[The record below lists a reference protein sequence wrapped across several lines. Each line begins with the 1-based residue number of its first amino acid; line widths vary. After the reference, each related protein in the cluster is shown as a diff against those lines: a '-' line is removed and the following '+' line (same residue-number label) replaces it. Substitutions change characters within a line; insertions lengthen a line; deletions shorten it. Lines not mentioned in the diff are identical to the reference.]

1 MTTPTIDLITFEIFR
16 SRLAAINDEAAMTLR
31 LVSGSPVANE
41 AYDMNT
47 ALMTPGG
54 ECFAIGIY
62 ISIHAMSLASTV
74 RSIVEGYA
82 DNPGIAPG
90 DIWMSNDPYVGACH
104 QMDVVVVAP
113 IYWEGELVAWTGGT
127 CHQIDLGGPVEG
139 QVQVGAKSIYGEQ
152 PLVTPIKFVEN
163 GVVRKDLEWLYLRRS
178 RLQNLAALDLKA
190 MIAACNVAKERMH
203 ELIRRYGIELF
214 KAAQGAIIDTA
225 ERQFR
230 ARLRELPDGTFR
242 HRGYIDADGVVYPV
256 VVAMT
261 KEHDRLAFDFTE
273 SAPQAPALVNCCRP
287 ALEGATI
294 SAILPYLCY
303 DIPWC
308 PAGIARAVE
317 IRSKPGTVV
326 HAAWPAG
333 VSKATTTG
341 SYMAT
346 ISSSVCMSKL
356 LAASEKY
363 RDHMMATWMGGLFV
377 EELFGTDQ
385 RGNYFGG
392 TILDAMA
399 GGSGARTYKDGID
412 TGGFLDS
419 PSSIIANIEDYEFNY
434 PVLYMYR
441 RQQADTGGPGK
452 FRGGATI
459 SMMYVPH
466 DVDQIPTKIMHAI
479 GVEQPGSAGIAGGI
493 PSCTNQFVLKRH
505 SNIDRLLERGI
516 IPQELAQVRGTLEV
530 ASGITPTYQA
540 QGDVYHC
547 IGMGG
552 GGYGDP
558 IDREPELVLRD
569 VINGLVTPEWA
580 KKMYGVIVRA
590 DPWRVDPTATVR
602 RREAVRA
609 ERRKSSR
616 PLNGQAPD
624 AKKARRAP
632 RARANGAGR
641 ARVRGAGNNRNAGG
655 NKSRANGKPLA
666 NGKLLSKGKPRVTNK
681 PRPNAESRR
690 KPDKARR

>member
-1 MTTPTIDLITFEIFR
+1 MTQPTIDPITLEIFR

-41 AYDMNT
+41 AHDMNT
-47 ALMTPGG
+47 ALMTPAGDA
-54 ECFAIGIY
+54 FSIGVY
-62 ISIHAMSLASTV
+62 ISIHAMSLAATV
-74 RSIVEGYA
+74 KSIVKDYA

-104 QMDVVVVAP
+104 QMDVVIVAP
-113 IYWEGELVAWTGGT
+113 IFYHGELVAWTGGT

-139 QVQVGAKSIYGEQ
+139 QVQVGATSIYGEQ
-152 PLVTPIKFVEN
+152 PLVPPIKFVEK
-163 GVVRKDLEWLYLRRS
+163 GRVRKDLEWLYLRHS

-190 MIAACNVAKERMH
+190 MIAACNVATERLQA
-203 ELIRRYGIELF
+203 LIDRYGLDTY
-214 KAAQGAIIDTA
+214 KAAVAAVIDTT
-225 ERQFR
+225 EQQFR
-230 ARLRELPDGTFR
+230 ARLRDLPDGTFR
-242 HRGYIDADGVVYPV
+242 HRGYIDADGEVYPV

-261 KEHDRLAFDFTE
+261 KEDDRLIFDFTE
-273 SAPQAPALVNCCRP
+273 SAPQAPALINCCRP

-308 PAGIARAVE
+308 PAGLERAVE
-317 IRSKPGTVV
+317 IVSKPGTVV
-326 HAAWPAG
+326 HAEWPAG

-346 ISSSVCMSKL
+346 ISSSVCLAKL

-363 RDHMMATWMGGLFV
+363 LDHMMATWMGGLFV
-377 EELFGTDQ
+377 EELFGADQ

-392 TILDAMA
+392 TVLDAMA
-399 GGSGARTYKDGID
+399 GGSGARAYKDGID

-452 FRGGATI
+452 YRGGATI
-459 SMMYVPH
+459 SMMYIPH
-466 DVDQIPTKIMHAI
+466 NIEMIPTKIMHAI
-479 GVEQPGSAGIAGGI
+479 GVEQPGSAGIAGGL
-493 PSCTNQFVLKRH
+493 PSCTNQFVLKRQT
-505 SNIDRLLERGI
+505 NIEALLAQGD
-516 IPQELAQVRGTLEV
+516 IPQNLAEVEGQLEV
-530 ASGITPTYQA
+530 ATGITPTSQRR
-540 QGDVYHC
+540 GDVYHC

-558 IDREPELVLRD
+558 IDRDPALVLRD

-580 KKMYGVIVRA
+580 AKTYGVVVSGH
-590 DPWRVDPTATVR
+590 PLQVDEAATTQQR
-602 RREAVRA
+602 QAIRA
-609 ERRKSSR
+609 ERRKLAR
-616 PLNGQAPD
+616 PYSAFLQ
-624 AKKARRAP
+624 
-632 RARANGAGR
+632 
-641 ARVRGAGNNRNAGG
+641 
-655 NKSRANGKPLA
+655 NKR
-666 NGKLLSKGKPRVTNK
+666 
-681 PRPNAESRR
+681 
-690 KPDKARR
+690 

>member
-1 MTTPTIDLITFEIFR
+1 MNSTPIDPITFEIFR

-47 ALMTPGG
+47 ALMTPAG
-54 ECFAIGIY
+54 EAFAIGVY

-74 RSIVEGYA
+74 QTIISEYA
-82 DNPGIAPG
+82 DNPGIAPD

-113 IYWEGELVAWTGGT
+113 IHYQGELVAWTGGT

-139 QVQVGAKSIYGEQ
+139 QVQIGAKSIYGEQ

-163 GVVRKDLEWLYLRRS
+163 GVVRKDLEWLFLRHS

-190 MIAACNVAKERMH
+190 MIAACNVAKERVVQ
-203 ELIRRYGIELF
+203 LIERYGIDTY
-214 KAAQGAIIDTA
+214 KAAVAGIIDTT
-225 ERQFR
+225 EKQFR
-230 ARLRELPDGTFR
+230 ARVRELPDGTFR
-242 HRGYIDADGVVYPV
+242 HRGYIDADGAVYPV
-256 VVAMT
+256 NVAMT
-261 KEHDRLAFDFTE
+261 KADDQLTFDFTE

-317 IRSKPGTVV
+317 IKSKPGTVV

-356 LAASEKY
+356 LAASDKY
-363 RDHMMATWMGGLFV
+363 RDHTMATWMGGLFV

-452 FRGGATI
+452 FRGGATV
-459 SMMYVPH
+459 SMMYMTH
-466 DVDQIPTKIMHAI
+466 DVDKIPTKIMHAI
-479 GVEQPGSAGIAGGI
+479 GVEQPGSAGIAGGL
-493 PSCTNQFVLKRH
+493 PSCTNQFVLKRN
-505 SNIDRLLERGI
+505 SNIRQLLKRGE
-516 IPQELAQVRGTLEV
+516 IPQELDDVRGKLEV
-530 ASGITPTYQA
+530 ATGITPTYQ
-540 QGDVYHC
+540 GKDDVYHC

-558 IDREPELVLRD
+558 LLREPERVLTD
-569 VINGLVTPEWA
+569 VINGLVTAQAA
-580 KKMYGVIVRA
+580 KETYGVVVREK
-590 DPWRVDPTATVR
+590 PWRVDVAATQRQRDAIYVARSRSATGKSGGQAVTR
-602 RREAVRA
+602 RPAVSRNGASKAKPVRA
-609 ERRKSSR
+609 AARKRRPAKSKT
-616 PLNGQAPD
+616 GE
-624 AKKARRAP
+624 KRA
-632 RARANGAGR
+632 
-641 ARVRGAGNNRNAGG
+641 
-655 NKSRANGKPLA
+655 
-666 NGKLLSKGKPRVTNK
+666 
-681 PRPNAESRR
+681 
-690 KPDKARR
+690 

>member
-1 MTTPTIDLITFEIFR
+1 MNQQIDPITFEIFR

-47 ALMTPGG
+47 ALMTPEG
-54 ECFAIGIY
+54 EAFAIGVY

-74 RSIVEGYA
+74 QTIVREYA
-82 DNPGIAPG
+82 DNPGIAPD

-113 IYWEGELVAWTGGT
+113 IHYRGELVAWTGGT

-139 QVQVGAKSIYGEQ
+139 QVQVGATSIYGEQ
-152 PLVTPIKFVEN
+152 PLVTPIKFVEK
-163 GVVRKDLEWLYLRRS
+163 GVVRKDLEWLFLRHS

-190 MIAACNVAKERMH
+190 MIAACNVAKERVVQ
-203 ELIRRYGIELF
+203 LIDRYGLETY
-214 KAAQGAIIDTA
+214 KAAVSGIIDTT
-225 ERQFR
+225 EQQFR
-230 ARLRELPDGTFR
+230 ARVRDLPDGIFR
-242 HRGYIDADGVVYPV
+242 HRGYIDADGAVYPV
-256 VVAMT
+256 IVSLT
-261 KEHDRLAFDFTE
+261 KEDDHLSFDFTQ
-273 SAPQAPALVNCCRP
+273 SAAQAPALVNCCRP

-317 IRSKPGTVV
+317 IISKPGTVV
-326 HAAWPAG
+326 HAEWPAG

-356 LAASEKY
+356 LAASDKY
-363 RDHMMATWMGGLFV
+363 RDHVMATWMGGLFV

-399 GGSGARTYKDGID
+399 GGSGARAYKDGID

-434 PVLYMYR
+434 PILYMYR

-452 FRGGATI
+452 FRGGATV
-459 SMMYVPH
+459 SMMYMAH
-466 DVDQIPTKIMHAI
+466 DVEKIPTKIMHAI
-479 GVEQPGSAGIAGGI
+479 GVEQPGSAGIAGGL
-493 PSCTNQFVLKRH
+493 PSCTNQFVLKRQ
-505 SNIDRLLERGI
+505 SDIRAQLKRGS
-516 IPQELAQVRGTLEV
+516 IPQELGQVKGKLEV
-530 ASGITPTYQA
+530 ATGITPTYQ
-540 QGDVYHC
+540 GKDDIYHC

-558 IDREPELVLRD
+558 LLRDTELVLRD

-580 KKMYGVIVRA
+580 EKTYGVIVRPN
-590 DPWRVDPTATVR
+590 PWTVDVAATRKKRDAIYEQRGRNAQRTGAGKLLRNRAASNGKRQATTVRASASANGKPAASNVKHQAKTVR
-602 RREAVRA
+602 RRAVRGKK
-609 ERRKSSR
+609 KSTS
-616 PLNGQAPD
+616 
-624 AKKARRAP
+624 
-632 RARANGAGR
+632 
-641 ARVRGAGNNRNAGG
+641 
-655 NKSRANGKPLA
+655 KSRVKRA
-666 NGKLLSKGKPRVTNK
+666 
-681 PRPNAESRR
+681 
-690 KPDKARR
+690 

>member
-1 MTTPTIDLITFEIFR
+1 MLSIDPITFEIFR

-54 ECFAIGIY
+54 ECFAIGVY

-74 RSIVEGYA
+74 QSILQQYA
-82 DNPGIAPG
+82 DNPGIAPD

-113 IYWEGELVAWTGGT
+113 IHWEGELVAWTGGT

-152 PLVTPIKFVEN
+152 PLVPPIKFVEK
-163 GVVRKDLEWLYLRRS
+163 GVVRKDLEWLYLRHS

-190 MIAACNVAKERMH
+190 MIAACHVAKERVY
-203 ELIRRYGIELF
+203 ELIKRYGIETF
-214 KAAQGAIIDTA
+214 KAAQAAIIDTV
-225 ERQFR
+225 EKQFR
-230 ARLRELPDGTFR
+230 TRVRELPDGTFR

-261 KEHDRLAFDFTE
+261 KEDDHLVFDFTE

-287 ALEGATI
+287 ALEGAVI
-294 SAILPYLCY
+294 SALLPYLCY

-317 IRSKPGTVV
+317 IKSKPGTVV

-346 ISSSVCMSKL
+346 ISSSVCLSKL

-459 SMMYVPH
+459 SMMYLPH
-466 DVDQIPTKIMHAI
+466 DVENIPTKIMHAI
-479 GVEQPGSAGIAGGI
+479 GVEQPGSAGIAGGL
-493 PSCTNQFVLKRH
+493 PSCTNQFVLKRK
-505 SNIDRLLERGI
+505 SNVEQLLSRGL
-516 IPQELAQVRGTLEV
+516 IPQNLSEVKGELEV
-530 ASGITPTYQA
+530 ATGITPTYQA
-540 QGDVYHC
+540 KGDVYHC

-558 IDREPELVLRD
+558 IERDPGLVLRD
-569 VINGLVTPEWA
+569 VINGLVTSEWA
-580 KKMYGVIVRA
+580 KKTYGVVVRA
-590 DPWRVDPTATVR
+590 DPWRVDEPATVKQR
-602 RREAVRA
+602 KAIRD
-609 ERRKSSR
+609 ERRD
-616 PLNGQAPD
+616 LGQQLKGDGNSAQSM
-624 AKKARRAP
+624 ARVRRAP
-632 RARANGAGR
+632 A
-641 ARVRGAGNNRNAGG
+641 
-655 NKSRANGKPLA
+655 KTLSRANGKSRA
-666 NGKLLSKGKPRVTNK
+666 NRHTGKKKQKR
-681 PRPNAESRR
+681 
-690 KPDKARR
+690 

>member
-1 MTTPTIDLITFEIFR
+1 MIDPITFEIFR

-47 ALMTPGG
+47 ALMTPSG
-54 ECFAIGIY
+54 EAFAIGVY

-74 RSIVEGYA
+74 QTIVSTYA

-113 IYWEGELVAWTGGT
+113 IHYQGELVAWTGGT

-163 GVVRKDLEWLYLRRS
+163 GVVRKDLEWLYLRHS

-190 MIAACNVAKERMH
+190 MIAACNVATERVVQ
-203 ELIRRYGIELF
+203 LIDRYGIETY
-214 KAAQGAIIDTA
+214 KAAVTGIIDMT
-225 ERQFR
+225 ERQLR

-242 HRGYIDADGVVYPV
+242 HRGYIDADGEVYPV

-261 KEHDRLAFDFTE
+261 KEDDHLTFDFSE

-317 IRSKPGTVV
+317 IKSKPGTVV
-326 HAAWPAG
+326 HAQWPAG

-346 ISSSVCMSKL
+346 ISSSVCLAKL
-356 LAASEKY
+356 LAASDTY
-363 RDHMMATWMGGLFV
+363 RDQMMATWMGGLFV

-399 GGSGARTYKDGID
+399 GGSGARTFKDGID

-459 SMMYVPH
+459 SMMYIPH
-466 DVDQIPTKIMHAI
+466 DVELIPTKIMHAI
-479 GVEQPGSAGIAGGI
+479 GVEQPGSAGIAGGL
-493 PSCTNQFVLKRH
+493 PSCTNQFVLKRR
-505 SNIDRLLERGI
+505 SNIRQLLARGE
-516 IPQELAQVRGTLEV
+516 IPQELAEVDGKLEV
-530 ASGITPTYQA
+530 ATGITPTYQA
-540 QGDVYHC
+540 RDDVYHC

-558 IDREPELVLRD
+558 LLRDPQLVLRD

-580 KKMYGVIVRA
+580 RRTYGVVVHP
-590 DPWRVDPTATVR
+590 DPWRLDLPATLKEREQCYKR
-602 RREAVRA
+602 RR
-609 ERRKSSR
+609 
-616 PLNGQAPD
+616 QT
-624 AKKARRAP
+624 ARRVGTSDNGSGGQLNVTRLKAT
-632 RARANGAGR
+632 ARAPKRA
-641 ARVRGAGNNRNAGG
+641 ARVSKSKAVKT
-655 NKSRANGKPLA
+655 KSRVKRG
-666 NGKLLSKGKPRVTNK
+666 
-681 PRPNAESRR
+681 
-690 KPDKARR
+690 

>member
-1 MTTPTIDLITFEIFR
+1 MSNPTIDPITLEIFR

-41 AYDMNT
+41 AHDMNT
-47 ALMTPGG
+47 ALMTPEG
-54 ECFAIGIY
+54 EAFSIGVY

-74 RSIVEGYA
+74 KTIVAEYA

-104 QMDVVVVAP
+104 QMDVVIVAP
-113 IYWEGELVAWTGGT
+113 IFYEGELVAWTGGT

-139 QVQVGAKSIYGEQ
+139 QVQVGATSIYGEQ
-152 PLVTPIKFVEN
+152 PLVPPIKFVEN
-163 GVVRKDLEWLYLRRS
+163 GVVRKDLEWLFLRHS
-178 RLQNLAALDLKA
+178 RLQNLVALDLKA
-190 MIAACNVAKERMH
+190 MIAACNVATERLQA
-203 ELIRRYGIELF
+203 LIERYGLDTY
-214 KAAQGAIIDTA
+214 KTAVAAVIDTT
-225 ERQFR
+225 EQQFR

-242 HRGYIDADGVVYPV
+242 HRGYIDADGEVYPV

-261 KEHDRLAFDFTE
+261 KTDDRLTFDFTE

-308 PAGIARAVE
+308 PAGLARAVE
-317 IRSKPGTVV
+317 IKSKPGTVV

-346 ISSSVCMSKL
+346 ISSSVCLAKL
-356 LAASEKY
+356 LSASEAY
-363 RDHMMATWMGGLFV
+363 LDHMMATWMGGLFV

-399 GGSGARTYKDGID
+399 GGSGARAFKDGID

-441 RQQADTGGPGK
+441 RQQADTGGAGK
-452 FRGGATI
+452 YRGGATI
-459 SMMYVPH
+459 SMMYTPH
-466 DVDQIPTKIMHAI
+466 NIDLIPTKIMHAI
-479 GVEQPGSAGIAGGI
+479 GVEQPGSAGIAGGL
-493 PSCTNQFVLKRH
+493 PSCTNQFVLKRQ
-505 SNIDRLLERGI
+505 SNIHEILAGGD
-516 IPQELAQVRGTLEV
+516 IPQNLNEVEGTLEV
-530 ASGITPTYQA
+530 ATGITPTSQA
-540 QGDVYHC
+540 NGDVYHC

-558 IDREPELVLRD
+558 IDRDPALVLRD
-569 VINGLVTPEWA
+569 VVNGLVTPAYAA
-580 KKMYGVIVRA
+580 KTYGVVVTGE
-590 DPWRVDPTATVR
+590 PLRVDDQATTQQRDAIRVER
-602 RREAVRA
+602 RR
-609 ERRKSSR
+609 
-616 PLNGQAPD
+616 L
-624 AKKARRAP
+624 AKP
-632 RARANGAGR
+632 
-641 ARVRGAGNNRNAGG
+641 V
-655 NKSRANGKPLA
+655 S
-666 NGKLLSKGKPRVTNK
+666 
-681 PRPNAESRR
+681 
-690 KPDKARR
+690 

>member
-1 MTTPTIDLITFEIFR
+1 MATATIDPITLEIFR

-41 AYDMNT
+41 AHDMNT
-47 ALMTPGG
+47 ALMTPAG
-54 ECFAIGIY
+54 EAFSIGVY

-74 RSIVEGYA
+74 KTIVNEYA

-104 QMDVVVVAP
+104 QMDVVIVAP
-113 IYWEGELVAWTGGT
+113 IYYEGELVAWTGGT

-139 QVQVGAKSIYGEQ
+139 QVQVGATSIYGEQ
-152 PLVTPIKFVEN
+152 PLVPPIKFVEK
-163 GVVRKDLEWLYLRRS
+163 GVVRKDLEWLFLRHS

-190 MIAACNVAKERMH
+190 MIAACNVATERVQG
-203 ELIRRYGIELF
+203 LIDRYGLETY
-214 KAAQGAIIDTA
+214 KAAVAAVIDTT
-225 ERQFR
+225 EQQFR
-230 ARLRELPDGTFR
+230 ARLRDLPNGTFR
-242 HRGYIDADGVVYPV
+242 HRGYIDADGEVYPV
-256 VVAMT
+256 VVALSKKDDQLT
-261 KEHDRLAFDFTE
+261 FDFTE

-308 PAGIARAVE
+308 PAGLARAVE
-317 IRSKPGTVV
+317 IKSKPGTVV

-346 ISSSVCMSKL
+346 ISSSVCLSKL

-363 RDHMMATWMGGLFV
+363 LDHMMATWMGGLFV

-392 TILDAMA
+392 TVLDAMA
-399 GGSGARTYKDGID
+399 GGSGARAFKDGID

-441 RQQADTGGPGK
+441 RQQADTGGAGK
-452 FRGGATI
+452 YRGGATI
-459 SMMYVPH
+459 SMMYTPH
-466 DVDQIPTKIMHAI
+466 EVDLIPTKIMHAI
-479 GVEQPGSAGIAGGI
+479 GVEQPGSAGIAGGL
-493 PSCTNQFVLKRH
+493 PSCTNQFVLKRG
-505 SNIDRLLERGI
+505 SNIQELLAQGE
-516 IPQELAQVRGTLEV
+516 IPQNLDEVQGDLEV
-530 ASGITPTYQA
+530 ATGITPTSQA
-540 QGDVYHC
+540 HGDIYHC

-558 IDREPELVLRD
+558 LDRDPALVLRD
-569 VINGLVTPEWA
+569 VVNGLVTAEWA
-580 KKMYGVIVRA
+580 AKTYGVIVTGE
-590 DPWRVDPTATVR
+590 PEQVDESATAQQ
-602 RREAVRA
+602 REAIRA
-609 ERRKSSR
+609 ERRR
-616 PLNGQAPD
+616 L
-624 AKKARRAP
+624 AK
-632 RARANGAGR
+632 G
-641 ARVRGAGNNRNAGG
+641 
-655 NKSRANGKPLA
+655 
-666 NGKLLSKGKPRVTNK
+666 VTE
-681 PRPNAESRR
+681 P
-690 KPDKARR
+690 

>member
-1 MTTPTIDLITFEIFR
+1 MDPITFEIFR

-47 ALMTPGG
+47 ALMTPEG
-54 ECFAIGIY
+54 EAFAIGVY

-74 RSIVEGYA
+74 QSIQREYA
-82 DNPGIAPG
+82 DNPGIAPD

-113 IYWEGELVAWTGGT
+113 IHYKGELVAWTGGT

-152 PLVTPIKFVEN
+152 PLVTPIKFVEK
-163 GVVRKDLEWLYLRRS
+163 GVVRKDLEWLFLRHS

-190 MIAACNVAKERMH
+190 MIAACNVAKERVVQ
-203 ELIRRYGIELF
+203 LIDRYGVETYKEAVAGIIETTE
-214 KAAQGAIIDTA
+214 Q
-225 ERQFR
+225 QFR
-230 ARLRELPDGTFR
+230 ARVRELPDGTFR
-242 HRGYIDADGVVYPV
+242 HRGYIDADGAVYPV
-256 VVAMT
+256 VVSMT
-261 KEHDRLAFDFTE
+261 KEDDHLTFDFTE

-317 IRSKPGTVV
+317 IKSKPGTVV
-326 HAAWPAG
+326 HAEWPAG

-356 LAASEKY
+356 LAASDKY

-399 GGSGARTYKDGID
+399 GGSGARSYKDGID

-459 SMMYVPH
+459 SMMYIPH
-466 DVDQIPTKIMHAI
+466 DVENIPTKIMHAI
-479 GVEQPGSAGIAGGI
+479 GVEQPGSAGIAGGL
-493 PSCTNQFVLKRH
+493 PSCTNQFVLKRN
-505 SNIDRLLERGI
+505 SNIRALLKRGE
-516 IPQELAQVRGTLEV
+516 IPQELAAIKGKLEV
-530 ASGITPTYQA
+530 ATGITPTYQ
-540 QGDVYHC
+540 GKDDVYHC

-558 IDREPELVLRD
+558 LDREPLLVLRD
-569 VINGLVTPEWA
+569 VINGLVTPECA
-580 KKMYGVIVRA
+580 QQIYGVVVRA
-590 DPWRVDPTATVR
+590 DPWRVDANATR
-602 RREAVRA
+602 KQRETIYNQRKKSTERMSHASPSKRATRRERSATKKKPQVT
-609 ERRKSSR
+609 RRK
-616 PLNGQAPD
+616 
-624 AKKARRAP
+624 
-632 RARANGAGR
+632 
-641 ARVRGAGNNRNAGG
+641 
-655 NKSRANGKPLA
+655 
-666 NGKLLSKGKPRVTNK
+666 
-681 PRPNAESRR
+681 
-690 KPDKARR
+690 

>member
-1 MTTPTIDLITFEIFR
+1 MIDPITFEIFR

-47 ALMTPGG
+47 ALMTPEG
-54 ECFAIGIY
+54 EAFAIGVY

-74 RSIVEGYA
+74 QTIVREYA
-82 DNPGIAPG
+82 DNPGIAPD

-113 IYWEGELVAWTGGT
+113 IHYQGELVAWTGGT

-152 PLVTPIKFVEN
+152 PLVTPIKFVEK
-163 GVVRKDLEWLYLRRS
+163 GIVRKDLEWLFLRHS

-190 MIAACNVAKERMH
+190 MIAACNVAKERVVQ
-203 ELIRRYGIELF
+203 LIDRYGLETY
-214 KAAQGAIIDTA
+214 KAAVSGIIETT

-230 ARLRELPDGTFR
+230 ARVRELPDGTFR
-242 HRGYIDADGVVYPV
+242 HRGYIDADGAVYPV
-256 VVAMT
+256 LVAMT
-261 KEHDRLAFDFTE
+261 KEDDRLRFDFTE

-317 IRSKPGTVV
+317 IISRPGTVV

-346 ISSSVCMSKL
+346 ISSSVCLAKL

-363 RDHMMATWMGGLFV
+363 RDHVMATWMGGLFV

-399 GGSGARTYKDGID
+399 GGSGARTFKDGID

-459 SMMYVPH
+459 SMMYLPH
-466 DVDQIPTKIMHAI
+466 DVEKIPTKIMHAI
-479 GVEQPGSAGIAGGI
+479 GVEQPGSAGIAGGL
-493 PSCTNQFVLKRH
+493 PSCTNQFVLKRQ
-505 SNIDRLLERGI
+505 SDIRAQLKRGN
-516 IPQELAQVRGTLEV
+516 IPQELSKVKGKLEV
-530 ASGITPTYQA
+530 ATGITPTYQG
-540 QGDVYHC
+540 QDDVYHC

-558 IDREPELVLRD
+558 LLRDPELVLGD
-569 VINGLVTPEWA
+569 VVNGLVTPEWA
-580 KKMYGVIVRA
+580 DKMYGVVVRA
-590 DPWRVDPTATVR
+590 RPWRLDLAAT
-602 RREAVRA
+602 
-609 ERRKSSR
+609 
-616 PLNGQAPD
+616 
-624 AKKARRAP
+624 AKKRSGIYAQRKKNSQPVADTDNAPNGRHPASRLKQSARAP
-632 RARANGAGR
+632 QRSTRGR
-641 ARVRGAGNNRNAGG
+641 AKKNSKTRSRV
-655 NKSRANGKPLA
+655 KRA
-666 NGKLLSKGKPRVTNK
+666 
-681 PRPNAESRR
+681 
-690 KPDKARR
+690 

>member
-1 MTTPTIDLITFEIFR
+1 MIDPITFEIFR

-47 ALMTPGG
+47 ALMTPQG
-54 ECFAIGIY
+54 EAFAIGVY

-74 RSIVEGYA
+74 QTIVNEYA
-82 DNPGIAPG
+82 DNPGIAPD

-113 IYWEGELVAWTGGT
+113 IHYQGELVAWTGGT

-139 QVQVGAKSIYGEQ
+139 QVQIGAKSIYGEQ

-163 GVVRKDLEWLYLRRS
+163 GIVRKDLEWLYLRHS

-190 MIAACNVAKERMH
+190 MIAACNVAKERVVQ
-203 ELIRRYGIELF
+203 LIDRYGIETY
-214 KAAQGAIIDTA
+214 KQAVAGIIETT
-225 ERQFR
+225 EKQFR

-242 HRGYIDADGVVYPV
+242 HRGYIDADGAVYPV
-256 VVAMT
+256 NVAMT
-261 KEHDRLAFDFTE
+261 KTDDQLTFDFTE

-317 IRSKPGTVV
+317 IKSKPGTVV

-356 LAASEKY
+356 LAASAKY

-399 GGSGARTYKDGID
+399 GGSGARAYKDGID

-434 PVLYMYR
+434 PVLYLYR

-466 DVDQIPTKIMHAI
+466 DVETIPTKIMHAI
-479 GVEQPGSAGIAGGI
+479 GVEQPGSAGIAGGM
-493 PSCTNQFVLKRH
+493 PSCTNQFVLKRN
-505 SNIDRLLERGI
+505 SNIRSLLRRGI
-516 IPQELAQVRGTLEV
+516 IPQQLEEVRGKLEV
-530 ASGITPTYQA
+530 ATGITPTYQA
-540 QGDVYHC
+540 KDDVYHC

-558 IDREPELVLRD
+558 LLRDPELVLRD
-569 VINGLVTPEWA
+569 VINGLVTVEWA
-580 KKMYGVIVRA
+580 KNTYGVVVRA
-590 DPWRVDPTATVR
+590 NPWRVDQAATIR
-602 RREAVRA
+602 QRNALYDERKEHARLPGTERWQSNGRSGARSLPASKKSKRSAKTSRA
-609 ERRKSSR
+609 SSR
-616 PLNGQAPD
+616 NGRSPH
-624 AKKARRAP
+624 P
-632 RARANGAGR
+632 RS
-641 ARVRGAGNNRNAGG
+641 VKT
-655 NKSRANGKPLA
+655 KSRVKHA
-666 NGKLLSKGKPRVTNK
+666 
-681 PRPNAESRR
+681 
-690 KPDKARR
+690 

>member
-1 MTTPTIDLITFEIFR
+1 MAPAIDPITYEIFR
-16 SRLAAINDEAAMTLR
+16 SRLAAINDEAATTLR

-41 AYDMNT
+41 AHDMNT
-47 ALMTPGG
+47 ALMTPDGQA
-54 ECFAIGIY
+54 FAIGVY

-74 RSIVEGYA
+74 QSIVRGYA
-82 DNPGIAPG
+82 DNPGIAAG

-113 IYWEGELVAWTGGT
+113 IFYQGELVAWTGGT

-139 QVQVGAKSIYGEQ
+139 QVQIGAKSIYGEQ
-152 PLVTPIKFVEN
+152 PLVTPIKFVEK
-163 GVVRKDLEWLYLRRS
+163 GVVRKDLEWLFLRHS

-190 MIAACNVAKERMH
+190 LIAACNVANQRVL
-203 ELIRRYGIELF
+203 ELIERYGLDTF
-214 KAAQGAIIDTA
+214 KAAMGAMIDTT
-225 ERQFR
+225 EQQFR

-242 HRGYIDADGVVYPV
+242 HRGYIDAEGEVYPV

-261 KEHDRLAFDFTE
+261 KAGDALTFDYTQ
-273 SAPQAPALVNCCRP
+273 SAAQAPALVNCCRP
-287 ALEGATI
+287 ALEGAVI

-303 DIPWC
+303 DMAWC
-308 PAGIARAVE
+308 PAGLARAVE
-317 IRSKPGTVV
+317 IQSKPGTVV
-326 HAAWPAG
+326 HAEWPAG

-346 ISSSVCMSKL
+346 ISASVCLAKL

-377 EELFGTDQ
+377 EELFGLDQ

-399 GGSGARTYKDGID
+399 GGSGARIDRDGID

-441 RQQADTGGPGK
+441 RQQADTGGAGR

-459 SMMYVPH
+459 SMMYLPH
-466 DVDQIPTKIMHAI
+466 DTDRIPTKIMHAI
-479 GVEQPGSAGIAGGI
+479 GVQQPGSAGIAGGF
-493 PSCTNQFVLKRH
+493 PSCTNQFVLKRN
-505 SNIDRLLERGI
+505 SNLRQLLARGR
-516 IPQELAQVRGTLEV
+516 IPQALSEVRGELEV
-530 ASGITPTYQA
+530 ATGLTPTW
-540 QGDVYHC
+540 QGRDDVYHC

-558 IDREPELVLRD
+558 LDREPARVLKD

-580 KKMYGVIVRA
+580 RQTYGVVARPG
-590 DPWRVDPTATVR
+590 PWRLDEAATDRQRRALREAR
-602 RREAVRA
+602 RRASVLLNGEQPAAPAAGGRQGGA
-609 ERRKSSR
+609 RKTRKTAARRKAS
-616 PLNGQAPD
+616 G
-624 AKKARRAP
+624 AKKTTKAARR
-632 RARANGAGR
+632 
-641 ARVRGAGNNRNAGG
+641 
-655 NKSRANGKPLA
+655 K
-666 NGKLLSKGKPRVTNK
+666 
-681 PRPNAESRR
+681 
-690 KPDKARR
+690 

>member
-1 MTTPTIDLITFEIFR
+1 MSRPTIDPITLEIFR

-41 AYDMNT
+41 AHDMNT
-47 ALMTPGG
+47 ALMTPAG
-54 ECFAIGIY
+54 EAFSIGVY

-74 RSIVEGYA
+74 KTIVAEYA
-82 DNPGIAPG
+82 ANPGIAPG

-104 QMDVVVVAP
+104 QMDVVIVAP
-113 IYWEGELVAWTGGT
+113 IFYEGELVAWTGGT

-139 QVQVGAKSIYGEQ
+139 QVQVGATSIYGEQ
-152 PLVTPIKFVEN
+152 PLVPPIKFVEN
-163 GVVRKDLEWLYLRRS
+163 GVVRKDLEWLFLRHS
-178 RLQNLAALDLKA
+178 RLQNLVALDLKA
-190 MIAACNVAKERMH
+190 MIAACNVATERLQT
-203 ELIRRYGIELF
+203 LIERYGLDTY
-214 KAAQGAIIDTA
+214 KAAVAAVIDTT
-225 ERQFR
+225 EQQFR

-242 HRGYIDADGVVYPV
+242 HRGYIDADGEVYPV

-261 KEHDRLAFDFTE
+261 KADDRLTFDFTE
-273 SAPQAPALVNCCRP
+273 SAAQAPALVNCCRP

-308 PAGIARAVE
+308 PAGLARAVE
-317 IRSKPGTVV
+317 IKSKPGTVV

-346 ISSSVCMSKL
+346 ISSSVCLAKL
-356 LAASEKY
+356 LSASAAY
-363 RDHMMATWMGGLFV
+363 LDHMMATWMGGLFV

-399 GGSGARTYKDGID
+399 GGSGARAFKDGID

-441 RQQADTGGPGK
+441 RQQADTGGAGK
-452 FRGGATI
+452 YRGGATI
-459 SMMYVPH
+459 SMMYTPH
-466 DVDQIPTKIMHAI
+466 NIDLIPTKIMHAI
-479 GVEQPGSAGIAGGI
+479 GVEQPGSAGIAGGL
-493 PSCTNQFVLKRH
+493 PSCTNQFVLKRQ
-505 SNIDRLLERGI
+505 SNIHDILARGD
-516 IPQELAQVRGTLEV
+516 IPQNLNEVEGTLEV
-530 ASGITPTYQA
+530 ATGITPTSQA
-540 QGDVYHC
+540 KGDVYHC

-558 IDREPELVLRD
+558 IDRDPALVLRD
-569 VINGLVTPEWA
+569 VVNGLVTPEHAA
-580 KKMYGVIVRA
+580 KTYGVVVTGE
-590 DPWRVDPTATVR
+590 PLRVDDEATAQQREAIRTER
-602 RREAVRA
+602 RR
-609 ERRKSSR
+609 
-616 PLNGQAPD
+616 L
-624 AKKARRAP
+624 AKP
-632 RARANGAGR
+632 
-641 ARVRGAGNNRNAGG
+641 V
-655 NKSRANGKPLA
+655 S
-666 NGKLLSKGKPRVTNK
+666 
-681 PRPNAESRR
+681 
-690 KPDKARR
+690 

>member
-1 MTTPTIDLITFEIFR
+1 MPLTNIDPITFEIFR

-54 ECFAIGIY
+54 EAFAIGVY

-74 RSIVEGYA
+74 QSILREYS
-82 DNPGIAPG
+82 DNPGIAEG

-113 IYWEGELVAWTGGT
+113 IYYKGELVAWTGGT

-163 GVVRKDLEWLYLRRS
+163 GVVRKDLEWLYLRHS

-190 MIAACNVAKERMH
+190 MIAACNVATERVV
-203 ELIRRYGIELF
+203 ELIDRYGLETYQAAVAGIIETSE
-214 KAAQGAIIDTA
+214 AQL
-225 ERQFR
+225 R
-230 ARLRELPDGTFR
+230 ARVSELPDGTFR
-242 HRGYIDADGVVYPV
+242 HRGYIDADGAVYPV
-256 VVAMT
+256 IVALT
-261 KEHDRLAFDFTE
+261 KEGDNLSFDFTE

-287 ALEGATI
+287 ALEGAVI
-294 SAILPYLCY
+294 SAVLPYLCY

-308 PAGIARAVE
+308 PAGVARAVE
-317 IRSKPGTVV
+317 IKSKPGTVV
-326 HAAWPAG
+326 HAQWPAG

-363 RDHMMATWMGGLFV
+363 RDHVMATWMGGLFV

-392 TILDAMA
+392 TVLDAMA

-466 DVDQIPTKIMHAI
+466 DVENIPTKIMHAI
-479 GVEQPGSAGIAGGI
+479 GVEQPGSAGLAGGL
-493 PSCTNQFVLKRH
+493 PSCTNQFVLKRN
-505 SNIDRLLERGI
+505 SNIGKLLARGI
-516 IPQELAQVRGTLEV
+516 LPQNLGEVRGTLEV
-530 ASGITPTYQA
+530 ATGITPTHQA
-540 QGDVYHC
+540 KDDVYHC

-558 IDREPELVLRD
+558 LDREPALVLRD
-569 VINGLVTPEWA
+569 VVNGLVTPEWA
-580 KKMYGVIVRA
+580 KKTYGVVVKGK
-590 DPWRVDPTATVR
+590 PWRVDDAATQKQRQAIKKERKKGAVNSKQYSVISKGATRGR
-602 RREAVRA
+602 RSKVQ
-609 ERRKSSR
+609 KS
-616 PLNGQAPD
+616 
-624 AKKARRAP
+624 KARH
-632 RARANGAGR
+632 
-641 ARVRGAGNNRNAGG
+641 
-655 NKSRANGKPLA
+655 GKKT
-666 NGKLLSKGKPRVTNK
+666 GK
-681 PRPNAESRR
+681 
-690 KPDKARR
+690 

>member
-1 MTTPTIDLITFEIFR
+1 
-16 SRLAAINDEAAMTLR
+16 
-31 LVSGSPVANE
+31 
-41 AYDMNT
+41 
-47 ALMTPGG
+47 MTPDGRA
-54 ECFAIGIY
+54 FAIGVY

-74 RSIVEGYA
+74 QTIVRDYA

-113 IYWEGELVAWTGGT
+113 IHYQGELVAWTGGT

-139 QVQVGAKSIYGEQ
+139 QVQIGAKSIYGEQ

-163 GVVRKDLEWLYLRRS
+163 GVVRKDLEWLFLRHS

-190 MIAACNVAKERMH
+190 MIAACNVAKERVLA
-203 ELIRRYGIELF
+203 LIERYGLETF
-214 KAAQGAIIDTA
+214 KAATAAMIDTT
-225 ERQFR
+225 EQQFR

-242 HRGYIDADGVVYPV
+242 HRGYIDAEGEVYPV
-256 VVAMT
+256 LVAMT
-261 KEHDRLAFDFTE
+261 KTGDRLAFDFTE

-287 ALEGATI
+287 ALEGAVI

-303 DIPWC
+303 DMAWC

-317 IRSKPGTVV
+317 IHSRPGTVV
-326 HAAWPAG
+326 HAEWPAG

-346 ISSSVCMSKL
+346 ISSSVCLAKL
-356 LAASEKY
+356 LAASERH
-363 RDHMMATWMGGLFV
+363 RDHLMATWMGGLFV
-377 EELFGTDQ
+377 EELFGQDQ

-399 GGSGARTYKDGID
+399 GGSGARYDRDGID

-466 DVDQIPTKIMHAI
+466 DTERIPTKIMHAI
-479 GVEQPGSAGIAGGI
+479 GVQQPGSAGVAGGL
-493 PSCTNQFVLKRH
+493 PSCTNQFVLKRN
-505 SNIDRLLERGI
+505 SNLRRLLGRGV
-516 IPQELAQVRGTLEV
+516 IPQSLAEVRGTLEV
-530 ASGITPTYQA
+530 SSGLTPTW
-540 QGDVYHC
+540 QGRDDAYHC

-558 IDREPELVLRD
+558 LDRDPARVLKD
-569 VINGLVTPEWA
+569 VVNGLVTPEWA
-580 KKMYGVIVRA
+580 RKTYGVVVRSDA
-590 DPWRVDPTATVR
+590 DTGWRLDDAATARQR
-602 RREAVRA
+602 RALRQQRRA
-609 ERRKSSR
+609 QAR
-616 PLNGQAPD
+616 PLHGRQPEAAAPKPKKRSTPRRQARAQTP
-624 AKKARRAP
+624 RRAS
-632 RARANGAGR
+632 AR
-641 ARVRGAGNNRNAGG
+641 
-655 NKSRANGKPLA
+655 KPPA
-666 NGKLLSKGKPRVTNK
+666 KPR
-681 PRPNAESRR
+681 RA
-690 KPDKARR
+690 

>member
-1 MTTPTIDLITFEIFR
+1 MSNTTIDPITLEIFR

-41 AYDMNT
+41 AHDMNT
-47 ALMTPGG
+47 ALMTPEG
-54 ECFAIGIY
+54 EAFSIGVY

-74 RSIVEGYA
+74 KTIVNEYA

-104 QMDVVVVAP
+104 QMDVVIVAP
-113 IYWEGELVAWTGGT
+113 IFYEGELVAWTGGT

-139 QVQVGAKSIYGEQ
+139 QVQVGATSIYGEQ
-152 PLVTPIKFVEN
+152 PLVPPIKFVEH
-163 GVVRKDLEWLYLRRS
+163 GVVRKDLEWLFLRHS
-178 RLQNLAALDLKA
+178 RLQDLAALDLKA
-190 MIAACNVAKERMH
+190 MIAACNVATERLQN
-203 ELIRRYGIELF
+203 LIERYGVDTY
-214 KAAQGAIIDTA
+214 KAAVAAIIDTT
-225 ERQFR
+225 EQQFR

-242 HRGYIDADGVVYPV
+242 HRGYIDADGEIYPV

-261 KEHDRLAFDFTE
+261 KEDDQLTFDFSE

-308 PAGIARAVE
+308 PAGLTRAVE
-317 IRSKPGTVV
+317 IKSKPGTVV

-346 ISSSVCMSKL
+346 ISSSVCLAKL
-356 LAASEKY
+356 LSASETY
-363 RDHMMATWMGGLFV
+363 LDHMMATWMGGLFV

-399 GGSGARTYKDGID
+399 GGSGARAFKDGID

-441 RQQADTGGPGK
+441 RQQADTGGAGK
-452 FRGGATI
+452 YRGGATI
-459 SMMYVPH
+459 SMMYIPH
-466 DVDQIPTKIMHAI
+466 NVDLIPTKIMHAI
-479 GVEQPGSAGIAGGI
+479 GVEQPGSAGIAGGM
-493 PSCTNQFVLKRH
+493 PSCTNQFVLKRQT
-505 SNIDRLLERGI
+505 NIYEILAQGE
-516 IPQELAQVRGTLEV
+516 IPQNLDDVKGKLEV
-530 ASGITPTYQA
+530 ATGITPTSQA
-540 QGDVYHC
+540 KGDVYHC

-558 IDREPELVLRD
+558 LDRDPALVLRD
-569 VINGLVTPEWA
+569 VVNGLVTPEWA
-580 KKMYGVIVRA
+580 AKTYGIVVTG
-590 DPWRVDPTATVR
+590 DPLHVDEKATAQQR
-602 RREAVRA
+602 QEIRA
-609 ERRKSSR
+609 ERRR
-616 PLNGQAPD
+616 L
-624 AKKARRAP
+624 AKP
-632 RARANGAGR
+632 VN
-641 ARVRGAGNNRNAGG
+641 V
-655 NKSRANGKPLA
+655 S
-666 NGKLLSKGKPRVTNK
+666 
-681 PRPNAESRR
+681 
-690 KPDKARR
+690 D

>member
-1 MTTPTIDLITFEIFR
+1 MPLTNIDPITFEIFR

-47 ALMTPGG
+47 ALMTPSG
-54 ECFAIGIY
+54 EAFAIGVY

-74 RSIVEGYA
+74 QSILREYS
-82 DNPGIAPG
+82 DNPGIAEG

-113 IYWEGELVAWTGGT
+113 IYYKGELVAWTGGT

-163 GVVRKDLEWLYLRRS
+163 GVVRKDLEWLYLRHS

-190 MIAACNVAKERMH
+190 MIAACNVAKERVG
-203 ELIRRYGIELF
+203 ELIERYGIETY
-214 KAAQGAIIDTA
+214 KAAVDGIIETTEA
-225 ERQFR
+225 QLR
-230 ARLRELPDGTFR
+230 ARVRDLPNGIFR
-242 HRGYIDADGVVYPV
+242 HRGYIDADGAVYPV
-256 VVAMT
+256 NVALT
-261 KEHDRLAFDFTE
+261 KEDDRLSFDFTE
-273 SAPQAPALVNCCRP
+273 SAAQAPALVNCCRP
-287 ALEGATI
+287 ALEGAVI

-308 PAGIARAVE
+308 PAGVARAVE
-317 IRSKPGTVV
+317 IKSKPGTVV
-326 HAAWPAG
+326 HAQWPAG

-341 SYMAT
+341 SYTAT

-363 RDHMMATWMGGLFV
+363 RDHVMATWMGGLFV

-392 TILDAMA
+392 TVLDAMA

-466 DVDQIPTKIMHAI
+466 DVDNIPTKIMHAI
-479 GVEQPGSAGIAGGI
+479 GVEQPGSAGIAGGM
-493 PSCTNQFVLKRH
+493 PSCTNQFVLKRN
-505 SNIDRLLERGI
+505 SNIGKLLARGI
-516 IPQELAQVRGTLEV
+516 LPQNLEEVRGTLEV
-530 ASGITPTYQA
+530 ATGITPTHQA
-540 QGDVYHC
+540 NDDVYHC

-558 IDREPELVLRD
+558 LDREPALVLRD
-569 VINGLVTPEWA
+569 VINGLVTTEWA
-580 KKMYGVIVRA
+580 KKTYGVVVRA
-590 DPWRVDPTATVR
+590 KPWRVDEAGTNKQREVIR
-602 RREAVRA
+602 RD
-609 ERRKSSR
+609 RKKGAIVQ
-616 PLNGQAPD
+616 PA
-624 AKKARRAP
+624 
-632 RARANGAGR
+632 ANGHQR
-641 ARVRGAGNNRNAGG
+641 RVVSKQQTVISKRSAGG
-655 NKSRANGKPLA
+655 HGKSKVHSAKSKAQSTNTKHRKT
-666 NGKLLSKGKPRVTNK
+666 KGK
-681 PRPNAESRR
+681 
-690 KPDKARR
+690 

>member
-1 MTTPTIDLITFEIFR
+1 MSIIDPVTFEIFR

-47 ALMTPGG
+47 ALMTPAG
-54 ECFAIGIY
+54 EAFAIGVY

-74 RSIVEGYA
+74 QTIVREYA

-90 DIWMSNDPYVGACH
+90 DLWMSNDPYVGACH
-104 QMDVVVVAP
+104 QMDVVIVAP
-113 IYWEGELVAWTGGT
+113 IHWQGELVAWTGGT

-163 GVVRKDLEWLYLRRS
+163 GVIRKDLEWLYLRHS

-190 MIAACNVAKERMH
+190 MIAACNVAKERVL
-203 ELIRRYGIELF
+203 ELIERYGVDTF
-214 KAAQGAIIDTA
+214 KAAVGAIIDTT

-230 ARLRELPDGTFR
+230 ARLRNLPDGTFR
-242 HRGYIDADGVVYPV
+242 HRGYIDADGAVYPV
-256 VVAMT
+256 VVSMT
-261 KEHDRLAFDFTE
+261 KEDDRLLFDFTE

-294 SAILPYLCY
+294 SAVLPYLCY

-308 PAGIARAVE
+308 PAGLARAIE

-346 ISSSVCMSKL
+346 ISSSVCMAKL
-356 LAASEKY
+356 LAASETY

-377 EELFGTDQ
+377 EELFGVDQ

-399 GGSGARTYKDGID
+399 GGSGARTHRDGID

-419 PSSIIANIEDYEFNY
+419 PSSIIANIEDYEFSY
-434 PVLYMYR
+434 PVLYMFR

-452 FRGGATI
+452 FRGGATV
-459 SMMYVPH
+459 SMMYMPH
-466 DVDQIPTKIMHAI
+466 DVDLIPTKIMHAI
-479 GVEQPGSAGIAGGI
+479 GVEQPGSAGIAGGL
-493 PSCTNQFVLKRH
+493 PSCTNQFVLKRR
-505 SNIDRLLERGI
+505 SNVARLLARGE
-516 IPQELAQVRGTLEV
+516 IPQNLGDVAGVLEV
-530 ASGITPTYQA
+530 ATGITPTSQA
-540 QGDVYHC
+540 KGDVYHC

-558 IDREPELVLRD
+558 IDRDPALVLRD
-569 VINGLVTPEWA
+569 VENGLVTPEWA
-580 KKMYGVIVRA
+580 RRIYGVIVRSA
-590 DPWRVDPTATVR
+590 PWRVDGAATVKR
-602 RREAVRA
+602 RDAIRA
-609 ERRKSSR
+609 ERRR
-616 PLNGQAPD
+616 LAHAVGNGAP
-624 AKKARRAP
+624 AARRI
-632 RARANGAGR
+632 GR
-641 ARVRGAGNNRNAGG
+641 A
-655 NKSRANGKPLA
+655 GKPA
-666 NGKLLSKGKPRVTNK
+666 P
-681 PRPNAESRR
+681 SRR
-690 KPDKARR
+690 HSTSAKRGRS

>member
-1 MTTPTIDLITFEIFR
+1 MNSSIDPITFEIFR

-47 ALMTPGG
+47 ALMTPAG
-54 ECFAIGIY
+54 EAFAIGVY

-74 RSIVEGYA
+74 QTIVHEYA
-82 DNPGIAPG
+82 DNPGIAPD

-113 IYWEGELVAWTGGT
+113 IHYQGELVAWTGGT

-152 PLVTPIKFVEN
+152 PLVTPIKFVEK
-163 GVVRKDLEWLYLRRS
+163 GVVRKDLEWLFLRHS

-190 MIAACNVAKERMH
+190 MIAACNVAKERVVQ
-203 ELIRRYGIELF
+203 LIDRYGLETY
-214 KAAQGAIIDTA
+214 KAAVDGIIETT
-225 ERQFR
+225 EQQFR
-230 ARLRELPDGTFR
+230 ARVRELPDGTFR
-242 HRGYIDADGVVYPV
+242 HRGYIDADGAVYPV
-256 VVAMT
+256 VVSLT
-261 KEHDRLAFDFTE
+261 KEDDHLSFDFTE
-273 SAPQAPALVNCCRP
+273 SAAQAPALVNCCRP

-317 IRSKPGTVV
+317 IKSKPGTVV
-326 HAAWPAG
+326 HAQWPAG

-399 GGSGARTYKDGID
+399 GGSGARSYKDGID

-466 DVDQIPTKIMHAI
+466 DVDVIPTKIMHAI
-479 GVEQPGSAGIAGGI
+479 GVEQPGSAGIAGGL
-493 PSCTNQFVLKRH
+493 PSCTNQFVLKRD
-505 SNIDRLLERGI
+505 SNIHALLKRGKL
-516 IPQELAQVRGTLEV
+516 PQELDEVKGKLEV
-530 ASGITPTYQA
+530 ATGITPTYQ
-540 QGDVYHC
+540 GKDDVYHC

-558 IDREPELVLRD
+558 LDRDPALVLRD
-569 VINGLVTPEWA
+569 VINGLVTPERAA
-580 KKMYGVIVRA
+580 KTYGVVVRSNPWRA
-590 DPWRVDPTATVR
+590 DDTRTR
-602 RREAVRA
+602 KQREAIRTERKKQAARKRGPSTAKRA
-609 ERRKSSR
+609 STTRT
-616 PLNGQAPD
+616 
-624 AKKARRAP
+624 KAR
-632 RARANGAGR
+632 
-641 ARVRGAGNNRNAGG
+641 
-655 NKSRANGKPLA
+655 KK
-666 NGKLLSKGKPRVTNK
+666 K
-681 PRPNAESRR
+681 
-690 KPDKARR
+690 

>member
-1 MTTPTIDLITFEIFR
+1 MPLDPITFEIFR
-16 SRLAAINDEAAMTLR
+16 SRLAAINDEAATTLR

-41 AYDMNT
+41 AHDMNT
-47 ALMTPGG
+47 ALMTPSG
-54 ECFAIGIY
+54 EAFAIGVY

-74 RSIVEGYA
+74 QSIVRDYA
-82 DNPGIAPG
+82 DNPGIADG

-152 PLVTPIKFVEN
+152 PLVPPIKFVEK
-163 GVVRKDLEWLYLRRS
+163 GVVRKDLEWLYLRHS

-190 MIAACNVAKERMH
+190 MIAACNVAKERVQ
-203 ELIRRYGIELF
+203 ELIARYGLDTF
-214 KAAQGAIIDTA
+214 KAAVDAVIDTT
-225 ERQFR
+225 EKQFR

-242 HRGYIDADGVVYPV
+242 HRGYIDADGEVFPV
-256 VVAMT
+256 LVSMT
-261 KEHDRLAFDFTE
+261 KEADRLSFDFTE

-287 ALEGATI
+287 ALEGAVI

-308 PAGIARAVE
+308 PAGLARAVD
-317 IRSKPGTVV
+317 ILSKPGTVV

-346 ISSSVCMSKL
+346 ISSSVCLAKL
-356 LAASEKY
+356 LAASETY

-377 EELFGTDQ
+377 EELFGLDQ
-385 RGNYFGG
+385 RGRYFGG
-392 TILDAMA
+392 TVLDAMA
-399 GGSGARTYKDGID
+399 GGSGARVDKDGID

-419 PSSIIANIEDYEFNY
+419 PASIIANIEDYEFNY

-459 SMMYVPH
+459 SMMYIPH
-466 DVDQIPTKIMHAI
+466 DVDLIPTKIMHAI
-479 GVEQPGSAGIAGGI
+479 GVEQPGSAGIAGGL
-493 PSCTNQFVLKRH
+493 PSCTNQFVLKRR
-505 SNIDRLLERGI
+505 SNIADLLARGVM
-516 IPQELAQVRGTLEV
+516 PQNLNEVNGELEV
-530 ASGITPTYQA
+530 ATGITPTSQA
-540 QGDVYHC
+540 RGDVYHC

-558 IDREPELVLRD
+558 LDRDPARVLRD
-569 VINGLVTPEWA
+569 VINGLVTPEAAA
-580 KKMYGVIVRA
+580 KTYGVIAVGPG
-590 DPWRVDPTATVR
+590 PWRVEEVATGKQRKEIKEER
-602 RREAVRA
+602 RRTAIQ
-609 ERRKSSR
+609 
-616 PLNGQAPD
+616 L
-624 AKKARRAP
+624 
-632 RARANGAGR
+632 
-641 ARVRGAGNNRNAGG
+641 
-655 NKSRANGKPLA
+655 
-666 NGKLLSKGKPRVTNK
+666 
-681 PRPNAESRR
+681 
-690 KPDKARR
+690 